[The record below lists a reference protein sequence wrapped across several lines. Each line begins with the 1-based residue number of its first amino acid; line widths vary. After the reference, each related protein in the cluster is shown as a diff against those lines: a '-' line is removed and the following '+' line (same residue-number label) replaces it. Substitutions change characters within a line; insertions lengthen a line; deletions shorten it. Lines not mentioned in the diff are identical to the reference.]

1 MVLVFDNIKITNQD
15 TIDPNSVVTMGYLQ
29 SSGLGVT
36 GAQGPQGNSGNN
48 GTAGAQGNTGAQGPQ
63 GNSGNNGTAGA
74 QGNTGAQ
81 GPQGN
86 SGNNGT
92 AGAQGNTGAQ
102 GPQGNSGNNGSAGAQ
117 GNTGAQGPQGN
128 SGNNGSAGAQ
138 GNTGAQG
145 PQGVGLSGI
154 SINNGNVGIGITATS
169 AKLEVNGTGK
179 FNGNIAIGANVDS
192 NYGLF
197 INGSNLAVPLVL
209 KNNTVNPSWNNGSR
223 IIFDVNGIGHGSI
236 GLPSSGNL
244 GGAKNDLIFETG
256 STPLNYYF
264 NGNLQTPGVERM
276 RITNSGRVGIGNSAP
291 KGTLDL
297 ENNLEHE
304 KKIVLGGGSSSN
316 IGHTYQN
323 YYLGVGTNSSQS
335 DWDKIKYNADNHVFY
350 SLGNELMRIQ
360 ENGNVGIGTSN
371 ANSRLDVS
379 GTLNVSGNSTF
390 TSVNISGLGVTGT
403 STFTN
408 TTESTSTSNGSIVVS
423 GGVGIAKN
431 LNVGQQITTSGLGV
445 TGTSTFTNTTESTST
460 SNGSIVVSGGV
471 GIAKN
476 LNVAGYLGTDDAL
489 QLQNSI
495 IPTELL
501 ANDHLN
507 MINSLGT
514 TVGGS
519 YTITDTSG
527 SGSLCA
533 MSSSGKYVYTCNST
547 SNGLLRSTNYGLTF
561 TQIQSTPVITFDCNA
576 TGKYVIGMFGTLGST
591 SVRLSKDYGVT
602 FTQIY
607 PTSGT
612 ADINDISISD
622 SGQYILI
629 IPRTANSTT
638 VFVSNNYGQT
648 FTTVTYSV
656 TTNNT
661 SVYCDMSGDG
671 KYMVFIKGLAGV
683 STGNIYISTNYGV
696 SFTEKV
702 LTKQWYGVGVDST
715 GQNMIANAWID
726 GTYVSNDYGV
736 TWTRRIIS
744 NDVGRCAVSA
754 DGKIMMSLIQN
765 TQSVC
770 LSYNYGINWTSNITI
785 SFQPMDCALSYDGEY
800 IFVSCAT
807 TSKRFLLRRDYNIS
821 GRIGIG
827 TISPLVPLQ
836 IDSYVSVSGVNNVN
850 SAYTYNFTN
859 YGYLG
864 ANGAGGAQT
873 TLGPINLG
881 VMVRYGIHC
890 GDSIRS
896 WSDSRI
902 KDNIQTI
909 EDNYSLGKLRL
920 IEPKKYTYIDKITRG
935 NSEVLGFI
943 AQEVAQEIPTAV
955 VKTNEFVPNI
965 YNTFDYEDTG
975 DETIKIKS
983 ISVDNLNVD
992 DKILLYDTTNSK
1004 IVGNILS
1011 KGDNE
1016 IIVKI
1021 DKQIVNDINFNE
1033 KIFVYG
1039 KQVNDFHNLDKS
1051 YLFTINFSA
1060 TQELDRMIDWHTKEV
1075 DRSVSGNATNVYGQ
1089 SLLTQIKTLES
1100 ENESLKNRVSTLESQ
1115 LQNVL
1120 SRLQNAGL

>member
-29 SSGLGVT
+29 SSGLGV
-36 GAQGPQGNSGNN
+36 
-48 GTAGAQGNTGAQGPQ
+48 
-63 GNSGNNGTAGA
+63 
-74 QGNTGAQ
+74 TGAQ

-256 STPLNYYF
+256 SSPLNYYF

-276 RITNSGRVGIGNSAP
+276 RITNSGRVGIGISSP
-291 KGTLDL
+291 RGTLDL
-297 ENNLEHE
+297 ENNLEYE
-304 KKIVLGGGSSSN
+304 KKIVLSGGSSSN

-323 YYLGVGTNSSQS
+323 YYLGVGTNSSQT

-350 SLGNELMRIQ
+350 SLGNELMRIHQ
-360 ENGNVGIGTSN
+360 NGNVGIGTSN

-408 TTESTSTSNGSIVVS
+408 TTESTSTSD
-423 GGVGIAKN
+423 
-431 LNVGQQITTSGLGV
+431 
-445 TGTSTFTNTTESTST
+445 
-460 SNGSIVVSGGV
+460 GSIVVSGGV

-561 TQIQSTPVITFDCNA
+561 TQIQTTPVLTFDCNV
-576 TGKYVIGMFGTLGST
+576 TGKYVLGLFGTWGSS
-591 SVRLSKDYGVT
+591 SVRLSKDYGVN
-602 FTQIY
+602 FNQIY

-612 ADINDISISD
+612 ANIYDISISD

-629 IPRTANSTT
+629 TPRTANSTT

-715 GQNMIANAWID
+715 GKNMIANAWID

-744 NDVGRCAVSA
+744 NDAGRCAVSA
-754 DGKIMMSLIQN
+754 DGKIMMSLAQN
-765 TQSVC
+765 SIGVY
-770 LSYNYGINWTSNITI
+770 LSYDYGATWTAVI
-785 SFQPMDCALSYDGEY
+785 SIGVQPFDCALSYDGEY

-807 TSKRFLLRRDYNIS
+807 TSKRFLLRRDYSMNGELYVGNGSRASNLYLWDRPGASWRITTSDSKLGFISGSITNNVFTETYSSLSITGSNGFVGLNTTTPIARLDVNGGQNNIISYSTIIDTGSGGFSATDQTNLSRFLSARFTNAIMVGTAVYVTSDQRIKQNIS
-821 GRIGIG
+821 I
-827 TISPLVPLQ
+827 
-836 IDSYVSVSGVNNVN
+836 
-850 SAYTYNFTN
+850 
-859 YGYLG
+859 
-864 ANGAGGAQT
+864 
-873 TLGPINLG
+873 
-881 VMVRYGIHC
+881 
-890 GDSIRS
+890 
-896 WSDSRI
+896 
-902 KDNIQTI
+902 I
-909 EDNYSLGKLRL
+909 EDHSALNNLRL
-920 IEPKKYTYIDKITRG
+920 IEPKKYKYINKVEKG
-935 NSEVLGFI
+935 NSEVYGFL
-943 AQEVAQEIPTAV
+943 AQEVLEKIPNAV
-955 VKTNEFVPNI
+955 KITKDYIPNV
-965 YNTFDYEDTG
+965 YNFFNIT
-975 DETIKIKS
+975 KINDKL
-983 ISVDNLNVD
+983 ILVD
-992 DKILLYDTTNSK
+992 DVSNNLIVNINDKLKIYDQVNEIISTVVNIDNSK
-1004 IVGNILS
+1004 ITL
-1011 KGDNE
+1011 E
-1016 IIVKI
+1016 L
-1021 DKQIVNDINFNE
+1021 DKSLTTGINFEFDN
-1033 KIFVYG
+1033 KVFIYG
-1039 KQVNDFHNLDKS
+1039 KYVEDFHTLDKS
-1051 YLFTINFSA
+1051 YLYTINFSA
-1060 TQELDRMIDWHTKEV
+1060 TQELDRIIDWHTKEV

-1089 SLLTQIKTLES
+1089 SLLTRIKSLES